1 MPLLSFGFCYFA
13 WVKERIIRKSIFFIL
28 TQSSKTKPHV
38 HEQKNFYN
46 SLPYIQEYYQEGSF
60 RIFILI
66 YNQLELFMMKMLN
79 VLQNVLHQVNPQQI
93 NKKFQVLSVQ
103 ASNSN
108 CPTQQPMH
116 RPKRTPHRYRTHAI
130 IFVLILPIEKI
141 DFRGD
146 YALSTALIFGFIHF
160 LAIKLTSPTPTKTPP
175 TLVRAFNH
183 TV

>member
-1 MPLLSFGFCYFA
+1 
-13 WVKERIIRKSIFFIL
+13 
-28 TQSSKTKPHV
+28 
-38 HEQKNFYN
+38 
-46 SLPYIQEYYQEGSF
+46 
-60 RIFILI
+60 
-66 YNQLELFMMKMLN
+66 MKMLN

-93 NKKFQVLSVQ
+93 NKKFQVLTVQ

-146 YALSTALIFGFIHF
+146 YALLTALILGFIHF